1 MTRAISPWSLVRA
14 RSGSSLGRP
23 STTSFQSLAILIST
37 SLLVARAGR
46 LGSERAPAP
55 AGGLRSGYEH
65 LRFADRP
72 PGPGGHEEVA
82 AVIRPHQLR
91 GLARVER
98 RAAERHVVGRAVH
111 VDGVL
116 AGERRERPGKCAHL
130 VLVRS
135 VVSPPGPGVDP

>member
-91 GLARVER
+91 GSRHLDAEMVRQLLGDRPIPLPGAAGEQPHRPAVPLAIGPHQLRELARVER
-98 RAAERHVVGRAVH
+98 RAAE
-111 VDGVL
+111 
-116 AGERRERPGKCAHL
+116 
-130 VLVRS
+130 
-135 VVSPPGPGVDP
+135 